1 MGDDVNQSVKHG
13 GNVHQVAKALGRP
26 VSSFVDFSASINP
39 LGPPAS
45 VLRAMRQALAGC
57 VNYPDPQ
64 SEILRERLAS
74 EHGISQE
81 SILLGNGSAEL
92 IRVLPK
98 ALGLQ
103 HGYVVGPTF
112 MEFEYSLKVA
122 GAGCTYVHA
131 ESTRR
136 YTPPLERLSQTLEE
150 NGLASR
156 MMRRKN
162 VASDLAVFFC
172 HPNSPTGRVV
182 PVQHLRQMMRQVDQA
197 GCWMIVDEA
206 FIEFSSSPSLIKD
219 VTKHQRLLVLR
230 SFTKFYAIPGIRLG
244 YMIGPPDVIG
254 TIHPH
259 LPPWS
264 VNHVAQAAGVAAL
277 ADKYFRERSLRFIQ
291 QERRRFMSRLRAVP
305 GLRVIPSQAN
315 FVMVELPEGCA
326 TERVVTR
333 LEDQG
338 ILVRNCQTFS
348 GVSPSALRLAIR
360 RPQDNNRL
368 VQALQGALQEC
379 RE

>member
-1 MGDDVNQSVKHG
+1 MGDAVNQSVQHG

-98 ALGLQ
+98 ALGLH

-136 YTPPLERLSQTLEE
+136 YTPPLERLSQTLAE

-156 MMRRKN
+156 MMGRKN

-182 PVQHLRQMMRQVDQA
+182 PVQHLRQMMRHVDQA

-230 SFTKFYAIPGIRLG
+230 SFTKILCDPRNSSWLYDWPTGCDWYYPSSSSTLVCESCGSGGRCGRTCRQIFSRTESQVYPTGTEAIYVTTASCPRLTRDSFTSQFCDGGIAGGMCDRKSRDQAGRSGDFSSKLPDFFG
-244 YMIGPPDVIG
+244 GLSIGPPTG
-254 TIHPH
+254 HS
-259 LPPWS
+259 PPTG
-264 VNHVAQAAGVAAL
+264 Q
-277 ADKYFRERSLRFIQ
+277 
-291 QERRRFMSRLRAVP
+291 
-305 GLRVIPSQAN
+305 
-315 FVMVELPEGCA
+315 
-326 TERVVTR
+326 
-333 LEDQG
+333 
-338 ILVRNCQTFS
+338 
-348 GVSPSALRLAIR
+348 
-360 RPQDNNRL
+360 
-368 VQALQGALQEC
+368 
-379 RE
+379 